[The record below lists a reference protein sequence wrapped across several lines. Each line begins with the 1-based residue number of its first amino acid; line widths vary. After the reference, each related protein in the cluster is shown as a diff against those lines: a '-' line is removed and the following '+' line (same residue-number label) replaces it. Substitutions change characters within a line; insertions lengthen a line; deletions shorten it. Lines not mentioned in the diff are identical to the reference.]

1 MLEAEQSADLY
12 QSRGE
17 ILATALSQ
25 VKTLGRTLLK
35 EAKDVHLKQIARS
48 INLCIDV
55 VDAFRSSNVNA
66 LKNGKRSEEDTQ
78 TLMKLLSTM
87 KAAFKQCISNVHTI
101 QSELTTGLNE
111 HQEIMN
117 LRAENV
123 RLQFKD
129 VQGGPIVSL
138 RNVCNEQKRAIM
150 NLEDENNNLRRS
162 LKMSKARQSRQLKD
176 LTHQIVP
183 LDEKM
188 KGWQRDVA
196 DMREFCSIN
205 MKHNFNNLK
214 SDLEEMREQFREFK
228 LKHDEELL
236 EAKRVSDTVK
246 QAWEMHARR
255 TKRLQIG
262 YDSIMPY
269 LYGQGI
275 NTNLKYQKE
284 HITLAQGI
292 DCLRVELDDLDKRY
306 TLTTQHLEMARA
318 ECHILREKYMSKVVD
333 SKKRKETLQ
342 STTKLKLIQD
352 AHQQEIVKLQN
363 RHKDE
368 IKRLKEDHEME
379 LTYQI
384 RNNVNMSKSENE
396 AEHRY
401 TEQLEN
407 DLKHAKEELAKMKV
421 LFSQNEMQQQPIQ
434 SEFNV
439 HIPVPSLSNSTN
451 KKRPSLRKPPPV
463 PTTSSEF
470 KVSSVENSSA
480 RSVKEVPQNKL
491 TMGSVMMTG
500 KAAAFFKKALVRKD
514 QITNNV

>member
-1 MLEAEQSADLY
+1 MFEAEQSANLY
-12 QSRGE
+12 QARGE

-25 VKTLGRTLLK
+25 VKTLARTLLK
-35 EAKDVHLKQIARS
+35 EARDVHLKQIARS
-48 INLCIDV
+48 INLCVDV
-55 VDAFRSSNVNA
+55 VDAFRSSNVDA

-87 KAAFKQCISNVHTI
+87 KTAFKQCISNVHTI

-129 VQGGPIVSL
+129 VQGGPIVAL

-162 LKMSKARQSRQLKD
+162 LKMSKARQSRELKD
-176 LTHQIVP
+176 LTHQVVP

-196 DMREFCSIN
+196 EMREFCSIN

-214 SDLEEMREQFREFK
+214 SDLEEMREQFRKFK

-275 NTNLKYQKE
+275 KTNLKYQKE

-318 ECHILREKYMSKVVD
+318 ECHILREKYMSKVLD
-333 SKKRKETLQ
+333 SKKRKETSQ
-342 STTKLKLIQD
+342 STINLKLIKD
-352 AHQQEIVKLQN
+352 AHQQEIDKLQN

-368 IKRLKEDHEME
+368 IKRLKKDHEME

-384 RNNVNMSKSENE
+384 RNNVNKSENE
-396 AEHRY
+396 AAHRY

-407 DLKHAKEELAKMKV
+407 DLKHSKEELAKLK
-421 LFSQNEMQQQPIQ
+421 LRFNQNEMQQQPVQ
-434 SEFNV
+434 SEVNV
-439 HIPVPSLSNSTN
+439 LHTPVPSLSNPTN
-451 KKRPSLRKPPPV
+451 KKRRSLRKPPPV
-463 PTTSSEF
+463 PITSSEV
-470 KVSSVENSSA
+470 KESSVENSSA

-491 TMGSVMMTG
+491 SFGALAMTG
-500 KAAAFFKKALVRKD
+500 KAAAFFKKALVR
-514 QITNNV
+514 NNPKSTSR